1 MRENGLAGA
10 YGRKGFKVHPG
21 AVNEAD
27 VQNVVARGFGGRAPR
42 THICGDL
49 ACARVG
55 ASWDCVCLLVD
66 PCNGEVVGHSAGP
79 GKGARPVKSS
89 FATPSFPISDIEVFR
104 TDRGG
109 EFVNAEIDLMLEAFG
124 IERSLSAKDRP
135 HDNAVDKSTNGILKA
150 ELVHRE
156 ALGTTRELRAKLSD
170 CVHRYNN
177 FRIHSTLG
185 HMSPVEFRKAGQ
197 PSRNRPNRC
206 CQSTGEIAGGTGHG
220 PERPLC

>member
-79 GKGARPVKSS
+79 GKGARPV
-89 FATPSFPISDIEVFR
+89 
-104 TDRGG
+104 
-109 EFVNAEIDLMLEAFG
+109 
-124 IERSLSAKDRP
+124 
-135 HDNAVDKSTNGILKA
+135 VD
-150 ELVHRE
+150 VH
-156 ALGTTRELRAKLSD
+156 
-170 CVHRYNN
+170 
-177 FRIHSTLG
+177 
-185 HMSPVEFRKAGQ
+185 
-197 PSRNRPNRC
+197 
-206 CQSTGEIAGGTGHG
+206 
-220 PERPLC
+220 